1 MAACSHGVRQIVV
14 LAGGKGTR
22 LASVAGG
29 LPKPLVPVNGIAV
42 LERILR
48 HAEQACFDEA
58 VVLLGYQGDLIE
70 RTLQTASYKIAVRF
84 LRESKPLGT
93 AGAVLSA
100 FDLLSEN
107 FLVVYADVLM
117 DIDLVRFC
125 NFHAARVADVTLFCH
140 PNDHPADS
148 DLIDLDEAGRIRR
161 FFPHPHSENLATRN
175 LVNAALYC
183 IRKSSLAAWRTH
195 EPPLDFARELFPS
208 MLERGTSMHGYV
220 SREYI
225 KDMGTPERLSCV
237 EKELEAGVVADSRID
252 RSIPAIFFDRDGVVN
267 VERGHIASENDIE
280 LYPGVAEALKLLRNA
295 GYLCV
300 VVTNQPVIARGECS
314 MGTLQRIHGRIDMLL
329 GRSGAYFDAWYV
341 CPHHP
346 DRGFSGEIEN
356 LKISCNCRK
365 PATGLLEQC
374 QKDLNVDLKS
384 SWVIGDQTRDIQMAK
399 NAGLRSILV
408 TTGFAGR
415 DRQYDAAPLH
425 IAEDCLHAA
434 RLICSIRLA
443 FPIGTP
449 SKNIEACLQRTRR
462 PCSHAKAPARRRTF
476 RLSDS
481 P

>member
-1 MAACSHGVRQIVV
+1 VVACGHGVRQIVV

-22 LASVAGG
+22 LASVTGG
-29 LPKPLVPVNGIAV
+29 LPKPLVPINGIAV

-48 HAEQACFDEA
+48 HAEKACFEEA
-58 VVLLGYQGDLIE
+58 VVLLGSQADLIE
-70 RTLQTASYKIAVRF
+70 RSLRTGSHKIALRIV
-84 LRESKPLGT
+84 RESMPLGT

-100 FDLLSEN
+100 FELLREN

-140 PNDHPADS
+140 PNDHPGDS
-148 DLIDLDEAGRIRR
+148 DLVDVDEGGRICQ

-183 IRKSSLAAWRTH
+183 IRKSSLAAWRAH

-208 MLERGTSMHGYV
+208 MLERGARMHGYL

-225 KDMGTPERLSCV
+225 KDMGTPERLSRV
-237 EKELEAGVVADSRID
+237 ERDLEAGLVANSRMD
-252 RSIPAIFFDRDGVVN
+252 RSIPAVFFDRDGVVN
-267 VERGHIASENDIE
+267 VERGHIASENDVE
-280 LYPGVAEALKLLRNA
+280 LYPGVAEALKLLKDA

-300 VVTNQPVIARGECS
+300 VVTNQPVVARGECS

-346 DRGFSGEIEN
+346 DRGFPSEIEN

-374 QKDLNVDLKS
+374 QKDLNVNLES

-408 TTGFAGR
+408 TTGFAGK
-415 DRQYDAAPLH
+415 DGKYNIQPLH
-425 IAEDCLHAA
+425 IADDCLHAA
-434 RLICSIRLA
+434 RLICSKRLA
-443 FPIGTP
+443 D
-449 SKNIEACLQRTRR
+449 SKRNSVSSATW
-462 PCSHAKAPARRRTF
+462 
-476 RLSDS
+476 
-481 P
+481 